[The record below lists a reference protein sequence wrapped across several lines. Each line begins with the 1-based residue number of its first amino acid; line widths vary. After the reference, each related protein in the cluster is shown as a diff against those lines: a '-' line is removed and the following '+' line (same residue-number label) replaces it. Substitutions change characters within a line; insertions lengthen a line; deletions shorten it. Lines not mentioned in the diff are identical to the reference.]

1 MDIHKMPTDN
11 PWLAAEDKVKI
22 KNEAKNK
29 LQKTKDL
36 YFNQAA

>member
-1 MDIHKMPTDN
+1 MIGSRRQGK
-11 PWLAAEDKVKI
+11 KI